1 MPQNAAYEFGTDR
14 RSVHVENLV
23 KRVDCGVHGFAVDR
37 WDCGVFEALDE
48 IIDGGGRHGMW
59 GGKN

>member
-23 KRVDCGVHGFAVDR
+23 KRVDCGVHGFAIDWWDR
-37 WDCGVFEALDE
+37 GVFGDL
-48 IIDGGGRHGMW
+48 
-59 GGKN
+59 N